1 MHRVRRPRAAM
12 LGILPPQESRHSHPR
27 LPALRHVPDGHH
39 RPGFGR
45 PRRLAAFLRLLLL
58 LIRARGIATL
68 RGVLDSGV
76 ARDLLA
82 LLELLEEER
91 PDAGAVARV
100 FGRLWEGLALEE
112 ERLLPDAWQSHLVGR
127 VLDDENPFSLG
138 AEKGEISASVL
149 EQAGRGFW
157 TPREMFA
164 LDAAVLLGR
173 VESAV
178 PALAGIWVPWTNPE
192 PVDDP
197 PRRTISPKFSAAVD
211 WGACPELLAGHYAR
225 YGAGPYGRH
234 RAFLWRE
241 GRLLAVSRPDPVILA
256 ELVAYE
262 REREPLIRNTERFLA
277 GLPAHHALLYGLPGT
292 GKSSTVKAIMN
303 EYAHQG
309 LRLVEVKKEDLA
321 ELQEVLE
328 ILGERGRRFVL
339 FVDDLSF
346 EEHEVEYKTL
356 KALLEGSVEEP
367 PENVRLYAT
376 SNRRNLIRERFSD
389 REEGGASDDVHARDT
404 MQEKLSLSARFGLR
418 VTFPTPDQ
426 RRYLEIVSGLARRRG
441 IKIPEEELKGRA
453 VLWDRWHAGRSGRTA
468 RQFVDELEAE
478 LSEGRQGDGRRM

>member
-1 MHRVRRPRAAM
+1 M
-12 LGILPPQESRHSHPR
+12 LKSCVMRHGNTR
-27 LPALRHVPDGHH
+27 E
-39 RPGFGR
+39 
-45 PRRLAAFLRLLLL
+45 L
-58 LIRARGIATL
+58 LIRAQGIATL

-82 LLELLEEER
+82 LLELLEER
-91 PDAGAVARV
+91 PDAGAVASV

-138 AEKGEISASVL
+138 AERGEISASVL
-149 EQAGRGFW
+149 GQAGRDLR
-157 TPREMFA
+157 TLREMFA
-164 LDAAVLLGR
+164 LDALTVLGR

-178 PALAGIWVPWTNPE
+178 PDLAGIWVPWTNPE
-192 PVDDP
+192 PVGDS
-197 PRRTISPKFSAAVD
+197 PRRTIARKLSAAED
-211 WGACPELLAGHYAR
+211 WGACAELLAGHYAR
-225 YGAGPYGRH
+225 HGAGPYGRH

-241 GRLLAVSRPDPVILA
+241 GRLLAVSRPDPISFA
-256 ELVAYE
+256 ELIAYE

-303 EYAHQG
+303 EYADLG

-321 ELQEVLE
+321 ELQEVLG
-328 ILGERGRRFVL
+328 ILGGRGRRFVL

-346 EEHEVEYKTL
+346 EEHEVEYKVL
-356 KALLEGSVEEP
+356 KALLEGSAEEP

-376 SNRRNLIRERFSD
+376 SNRRNLIRETFSE
-389 REEGGASDDVHARDT
+389 RESSDDDVHARDT
-404 MQEKLSLSARFGLR
+404 MQEKLSLAGRFGLR
-418 VTFPTPDQ
+418 LTFPSPDQ
-426 RRYLEIVSGLARRRG
+426 ARYLEIVAGLARVRG
-441 IKIPEEELKGRA
+441 LAIPAEDLRERA
-453 VLWDRWHAGRSGRTA
+453 LLWDRWHAGRSGRTA

-478 LSEGRQGDGRRM
+478 LQS